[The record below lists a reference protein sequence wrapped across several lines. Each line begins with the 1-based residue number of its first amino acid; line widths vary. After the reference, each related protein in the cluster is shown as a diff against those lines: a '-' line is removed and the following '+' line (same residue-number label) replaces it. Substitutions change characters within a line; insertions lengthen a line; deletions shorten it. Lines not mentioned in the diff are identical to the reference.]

1 MQHDPPSD
9 QSAHPTVVIAGVV
22 VAIVEAGEVVECAK
36 IKVWSMFI
44 FNSIECVIGN
54 VWMKH
59 VSGKILIGSVALLCV
74 LKRHC

>member
-1 MQHDPPSD
+1 MQRSELMPVKLIEIKYFNVHDPPSD

-54 VWMKH
+54 V
-59 VSGKILIGSVALLCV
+59 
-74 LKRHC
+74 